1 MTTTKRPT
9 TSVTLLEN
17 ELGMSLE
24 MAALTLLFDPTV
36 GFEDQIRR
44 GIQGFVNASKGWVAI
59 AQTKSEPKEVN
70 AALIEAETAQ
80 AQADFLQDVFMKVVR
95 FNTSGNVNA
104 MAQELQSRIDLY
116 NFLVGCGQ
124 IDATVK
130 PLSRY
135 LAEMGFKC

>member
-1 MTTTKRPT
+1 MTTSPKPT
-9 TSVTLLEN
+9 TSVTLIEN

-24 MAALTLLFDPTV
+24 MAAITLLFDPTV
-36 GFEDQIRR
+36 GFEDHIRR
-44 GIQGFVNASKGWVAI
+44 GIQGFVNASKGWAAI
-59 AQTKSEPKEVN
+59 AMTKSEPKEVN